1 MSMAAAPTK
10 STAQRLGVLAFVLS
24 AIAFVCASI
33 LWLPT
38 HHIADLVVAPQFILA
53 YIGLLALIVLYRLSV
68 DGSTLRSERAAVER
82 FLKRVADTPRVEG
95 KAALVKGLTRER
107 AGGQSSDAAGEQ
119 FTAQSDLL
127 RKIALI
133 VRQAGATE
141 ASKLYEQGVLP
152 SAYALRSYGI
162 STPYRGAATADLVIR
177 IALLGTFVGI
187 VAALTIASG
196 GLTSG
201 ASGAG
206 KLNEMQRVLQDLL
219 ASAAAKFWI
228 SAAGLA
234 GAVVLLMF
242 ERYCLRSVSALADRL
257 GALLDE
263 LLSEP
268 EAARLL
274 CKAEIGS
281 TDPIRDQ
288 LLMIAEQI
296 KASADQWVLTV
307 KIGGAGA
314 SGVPTVSLGRPT

>member
-1 MSMAAAPTK
+1 MNMAAAPTA
-10 STAQRLGVLAFVLS
+10 SMAQRIGVLAFVLS

-38 HHIADLVVAPQFILA
+38 HHIADVVVAPQFILG
-53 YIGLLALIVLYRLSV
+53 YIGLLALIVLFRLSA
-68 DGSTLRSERAAVER
+68 DGSTLGRERAAVER
-82 FLKRVADTPRVEG
+82 FLKRVADAPRVEG
-95 KAALVKGLTRER
+95 KAALVKALARER
-107 AGGQSSDAAGEQ
+107 AGAATSDTVEQ
-119 FTAQSDLL
+119 FTTQSDLL
-127 RKIALI
+127 SKLALV

-141 ASKLYEQGVLP
+141 ASKLYEQGILP
-152 SAYALRSYGI
+152 SAYALRGYGI
-162 STPYRGAATADLVIR
+162 STPYRGSATADLLIR

-187 VAALTIASG
+187 VAALTIASS
-196 GLTSG
+196 GLTAG

-206 KLNEMQRVLQDLL
+206 RLNEMQRVLQDLL

-234 GAVVLLMF
+234 GAVALLMF

-268 EAARLL
+268 EAARIL
-274 CKAEIGS
+274 CKADKGS
-281 TDPIRDQ
+281 GDPIRDQ

>member
-1 MSMAAAPTK
+1 MSTTAAPTG
-10 STAQRLGVLAFVLS
+10 SMARRLGVLAFVLS

-33 LWLPT
+33 LWFPT
-38 HHIADLVVAPQFILA
+38 HHIADLVVAPQFILG
-53 YIGLLALIVLYRLSV
+53 YIGLLALIVLFRLSV
-68 DGSTLRSERAAVER
+68 DGSTLRSERTTVER
-82 FLKRVADTPRVEG
+82 FLRRVADTPRVEG
-95 KAALVKGLTRER
+95 KAALVKALTRER
-107 AGGQSSDAAGEQ
+107 AGATASDAAEQ
-119 FTAQSDLL
+119 FTTQSDLL
-127 RKIALI
+127 SKLALI

-152 SAYALRSYGI
+152 SAYALRGYGI

-187 VAALTIASG
+187 VAALTIASS

-234 GAVVLLMF
+234 GAVILLMF

-274 CKAEIGS
+274 CKADRGS
-281 TDPIRDQ
+281 EDPIRDQ

-314 SGVPTVSLGRPT
+314 SGVPTVTLGRPT